1 MFVFSISSSELKNF
15 LCKYMMFW
23 NIIEALKEYR
33 AIQEFLLKVI
43 DVANIAKIKIK
54 PRWCAYDML
63 ILFGISDLTFK
74 AFL

>member
-1 MFVFSISSSELKNF
+1 
-15 LCKYMMFW
+15 MFW

-54 PRWCAYDML
+54 PRWCA
-63 ILFGISDLTFK
+63 
-74 AFL
+74 